1 MTITM
6 VTRLVIFLLC
16 SSRLVSSSAVIQLDE
31 SNFERLTR
39 ASSGQTNGKW
49 FVMFTT
55 SKIPTDPV
63 LQDLASIVSDGI
75 HVGIVN
81 VLENRKLSQRLGVRF
96 FPTHLY
102 FVKQRVCTYRG
113 PISGDGAVQAML
125 TFVETRY
132 QSIEGSAVPPP
143 PMFWD
148 DWMEFGQKVMRNASR
163 FMSVLLEDMDHI
175 AKYRKNAA
183 VALILMG
190 GVVGALV
197 VVLFRVVFPGKKT
210 KSTHQKLD

>member
-1 MTITM
+1 M
-6 VTRLVIFLLC
+6 VTRLVILLLC
-16 SSRLVSSSAVIQLDE
+16 SSPLVLSSAVIQLDE

-55 SKIPTDPV
+55 SKVSRDPV

-81 VLENRKLSQRLGVRF
+81 VLENRKLSQRLGIRF
-96 FPTHLY
+96 YPTHLY
-102 FVKQRVCTYRG
+102 FVKNRMCTYRG

-125 TFVETRY
+125 SFVETRY
-132 QSIEGSAVPPP
+132 QSIVGSVVPPP
-143 PMFWD
+143 PKFWD
-148 DWMEFGQKVMRNASR
+148 DWMEFVHKVWRNSSR
-163 FMSVLLEDMDHI
+163 FVSVVLEDMDHI

-183 VALILMG
+183 VALMLIG
-190 GVVGALV
+190 GVVGALF
-197 VVLFRVVFPGKKT
+197 VVLLRIVFPGKKATST
-210 KSTHQKLD
+210 KLEKVD